1 MKIFLSAVSGEFRA
15 CRQALASDLRAVGAE
30 VTVQEDFTQH
40 GRSLLEKLEEYIA
53 GCDRVIILVGNAF
66 GFAPEGP
73 AQPKGKPQ
81 RSYTQW
87 EYFFSQGE
95 RLDDQVEAPKETF
108 VYFASPE
115 YIAQYPVEQSGHA
128 AGLQKQFIDHIL
140 NSGKDW
146 NQFSSLN
153 ELRALVLRDGIR
165 LGEPAPEPLP
175 TLPYAPELVHVP
187 AGKFSM
193 GGDDLEGLPP
203 QEVELKAY
211 FISSRPV
218 TKEQYGKFL
227 WENREQVKPSEGSWE
242 GRKCP
247 LGEEDDPV
255 LGVSWDDALAYC
267 RWLSEEIKKTEAS
280 NLPHYRL
287 PSEAEWEKAARGGLI
302 DLSKPIQ
309 EWTNTAWGSKYNR
322 MAFSSKYNADDGRE
336 DLEPSRLNGAYRILR
351 GAQMDVDSGE
361 LLGMVRGRWKA
372 QFQEELTGFR
382 IACEV

>member
-1 MKIFLSAVSGEFRA
+1 VSGEFRA

-95 RLDDQVEAPKETF
+95 RLDDRIEAPKETF

-115 YIAQYPVEQSGHA
+115 YIAQYPVEQSQQA
-128 AGLQKQFIDHIL
+128 AQLQQQFIQHIL
-140 NSGKDW
+140 DSGKDW
-146 NQFSSLN
+146 NQFSSLH

-165 LGEPAPEPLP
+165 LGEPPPEPLP
-175 TLPYAPELVHVP
+175 TLPYAPEMIHVP

-193 GGDDLEGLPP
+193 GGDDLQGLPQ
-203 QEVELKAY
+203 QEVALEAY

-218 TKEQYGKFL
+218 TKGQYGRFL
-227 WENREQVKPSEGSWE
+227 WENREQARPSEGSWE

-247 LGEEDDPV
+247 VGQENYPV

-267 RWLSEEIKKTEAS
+267 RWLTEEIKKTGAS
-280 NLPHYRL
+280 NLPIYRL
-287 PSEAEWEKAARGGLI
+287 PTEAEWEKAARGGLV
-302 DLSKPIQ
+302 DLSDQVQ
-309 EWTNTAWGSKYNR
+309 EWTNTAWGSKYSR
-322 MAFSSKYNADDGRE
+322 MAFPPEYRADDGRE
-336 DLEPSRLNGAYRILR
+336 DLTPSRLNGAYRIYR
-351 GAQMDVDSGE
+351 AAQVEVDSGE
-361 LLGMVRGRWKA
+361 LRGLIRERWKA
-372 QFQEELTGFR
+372 EYQDEQTGFR
-382 IACEV
+382 IACDV